1 MQREVMT
8 HSSHRI
14 RYWKSLAGQSLVQS
28 TAKLCRAFK
37 KTFLLPTYASMKTC
51 AQPAWSE
58 PAQTDSSRKCLHSDI
73 CLNVKRSCCTIMNT
87 KWINNDIWIMNTIYS
102 SSDKILSF
110 LACTCV
116 NYLTQASVAAC
127 QGSLLAHHRHLLSL
141 GRMAASLKAC
151 IPSLSV
157 LSHYQTSIC
166 FKKSLAF
173 QRWALILLSVTFVAN
188 NLELLWA
195 KILIVDSLFITP
207 QNLNTG
213 YNTILNSKQFF
224 VFKNN

>member
-14 RYWKSLAGQSLVQS
+14 RYRKSLARQSLVQS
-28 TAKLCRAFK
+28 TAKLCRGLK
-37 KTFLLPTYASMKTC
+37 KPFFLPTYASMKTC

-110 LACTCV
+110 LACTGV
-116 NYLTQASVAAC
+116 NYLTQASVTAC
-127 QGSLLAHHRHLLSL
+127 QALFWHTTAIYCHWEEWQPPTKLASQACLFFLITKQVCV
-141 GRMAASLKAC
+141 LKVFGFSKVSVH
-151 IPSLSV
+151 PSFS
-157 LSHYQTSIC
+157 Y
-166 FKKSLAF
+166 FRYK
-173 QRWALILLSVTFVAN
+173 
-188 NLELLWA
+188 
-195 KILIVDSLFITP
+195 
-207 QNLNTG
+207 
-213 YNTILNSKQFF
+213 
-224 VFKNN
+224 